1 MEEIIELLENWKNL
15 PVNNPILEKDYFID
29 QNRGTVHLSIAIS
42 LERVFLFKTFT
53 AVCPIDRHM
62 IENAIEALEESK
74 DGLI

>member
-15 PVNNPILEKDYFID
+15 SVNNPILEKDYFID

-42 LERVFLFKTFT
+42 VESGFLYKTLT
-53 AVCPIDRHM
+53 AVCSVDIHGV
-62 IENAIEALEESK
+62 ENAIEALEESK